1 LTLVGVL
8 GGRGSASVDARG
20 AVQVDRVGWTL
31 DWWIGADDRWHVP
44 ADEAAVRQALVADA
58 PITRTAMRVPGGDAV
73 ECVYGVAV
81 PEPIAVVEIENAS
94 PTPFVVALA
103 VRGARQLAV
112 DGTTVL
118 LDGRRALTTGRA
130 PSRWALSTDGSAR
143 RVVTTGAASSGP
155 LPPRFDR
162 AARLEAAL
170 LYPVVHRGT
179 FRAAVAL
186 GGDVPHGLDLSTLR
200 SAEDAARG
208 WSARLDRAMRVELPD
223 RPLQSS
229 VRAAEAEVLLAAQA
243 GNPSGAVVAALEDWG
258 FDAEARAAWGRL
270 NRRERRRAATRA
282 GPGADWASA
291 RDERD
296 AAAFLLAVRDLLVHE
311 TDEGFALLAWWPREW
326 RGLGLEVHDAPTRR
340 GPVSYALRWHGDRAA
355 VLWDVPPG
363 SRVRMPGLDPSW
375 SSDDATGEALLAPS
389 PATG

>member
-8 GGRGSASVDARG
+8 GDRGFATVDARG
-20 AVQVDRVGWTL
+20 SVQVDRAGWAL

-44 ADEAAVRQALVADA
+44 ADEAAVRQVLVADA

-73 ECVYGVAV
+73 QCVYGVAV
-81 PEPIAVVEIENAS
+81 PEPIAVVGIENAS
-94 PTPFVVALA
+94 PAPFVVALV
-103 VRGARQLAV
+103 VRGARQLAL

-118 LDGRRALTTGRA
+118 LDGRPALTTTRA
-130 PSRWALSTDGSAR
+130 PSRWAVSTDGSAR
-143 RVVTTGAASSGP
+143 RTVTTGAASSGP
-155 LPPRFDR
+155 FPPRHDR
-162 AARLEAAL
+162 GARLEAAL

-186 GGDVPHGLDLSTLR
+186 RGDVPGELDLSSLR
-200 SAEDAARG
+200 SAEEAARG
-208 WSARLDRAMRVELPD
+208 WSARLDQAMRVELPD
-223 RPLQSS
+223 RSLQAT

-282 GPGADWASA
+282 APGDGWASV
-291 RDERD
+291 RDGRD
-296 AAAFLLAVRDLLVHE
+296 AAALLLAVRALLVHE
-311 TDEGFALLAWWPREW
+311 TGDGLALLAQWPGDW

-340 GPVSYALRWHGDRAA
+340 GQVSYAVRWHGDRPA
-355 VLWDVPPG
+355 VLWDVPPAT
-363 SRVRMPGLDPSW
+363 RVRAPGLDPSW
-375 SSDDATGEALLAPS
+375 SSDDATGEALLGPM
-389 PATG
+389 PPGP